1 MNANY
6 RTINTESFLLTNV
19 MGKVDLKAS
28 ISIFAGVMQL
38 LKSKHQYRVLID
50 ARDSNTNLSL
60 PDIYLF
66 LEQLSKY
73 RELHNDKVAVL
84 MGNKFNNDTARFF
97 EVAAQGRGF
106 QIRLFFEDFEGSV
119 KWLMEKNAA
128 PNYIHFLKN

>member
-6 RTINTESFLLTNV
+6 STINTKGFLLTNV
-19 MGKVDLKAS
+19 MGKIDLKAS
-28 ISIFAGVMQL
+28 INIFAGVMQL
-38 LKSKHQYRVLID
+38 LKTKHQYRVLVD
-50 ARDSNTNLSL
+50 ARDSKTILSL
-60 PDIYLF
+60 PDIYRF

-84 MGNKFNNDTARFF
+84 MGNQFNNDTARFF

-106 QIRLFFEDFEGSV
+106 NIRLFFEDFEGAV
-119 KWLMEKNAA
+119 KWLMEKNAS